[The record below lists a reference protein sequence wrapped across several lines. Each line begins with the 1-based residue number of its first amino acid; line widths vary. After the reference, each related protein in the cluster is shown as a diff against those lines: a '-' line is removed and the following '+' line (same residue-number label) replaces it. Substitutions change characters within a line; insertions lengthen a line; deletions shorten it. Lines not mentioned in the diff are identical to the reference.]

1 MGVQTVTNAAATA
14 TTTSTNSTKNTT
26 SMGKDDFLKILMAQ
40 LKNQDPLNPQ
50 DPSEFVSEL
59 SQLSSVE
66 SLKNIESSLEA
77 LNTTYATGTTGQ
89 WLSSIG
95 SYMQVDSTTLSQGD
109 KISLTPGGS
118 YDSLKLTLKNTT
130 DNTLKTVTFKAG
142 ESAVFANENG
152 SDYAIVG
159 ATKTSG
165 DASTSCDYTVYRVI
179 RGVQATS
186 SGTLLVAGDTSTYT
200 PATAKMIFK

>member
-1 MGVQTVTNAAATA
+1 MSVQTVTNTVATNTA
-14 TTTSTNSTKNTT
+14 TSTSSTKSTT

-50 DPSEFVSEL
+50 DPSQFVSEL

-66 SLKNIESSLEA
+66 SLKNIESSLGT

-109 KISLTPGGS
+109 KISLTPSGS
-118 YDSLKLTLKNTT
+118 YDSLKLTLRNTT
-130 DNTLKTVTFKAG
+130 DGTLKTVTFKAG
-142 ESAVFANENG
+142 ETSVFANENG
-152 SDYAIVG
+152 SNYSIVG

-165 DASTSCDYTVYRVI
+165 DVSTSCDYTVYRVI
-179 RGVQATS
+179 RGVQSTS

-200 PATAKMIFK
+200 PATTKMIFK